1 MILLG
6 LLDFPKTETDLGI
19 PKMFLGKWIL
29 AFLGKNSDFWESKIC
44 FWDVAEIV
52 QNKEVQYAQ
61 KKFQRQM

>member
-1 MILLG
+1 
-6 LLDFPKTETDLGI
+6 
-19 PKMFLGKWIL
+19 MFLGKWIL
-29 AFLGKNSDFWESKIC
+29 MFLGKISDFWESKIC